1 MPITIPDAN
10 NLPIAKHR
18 RRHKKPINRPMTQE
32 ERDALQFEA
41 IKAEFD
47 WSNDEWAATWL
58 PWVRLAAIH
67 VAGDQDKLKEL
78 MAGFV
83 KDGEAGNILE
93 GLTRTRMHLETLHKL
108 VDAALGRSFI
118 VLERLGY
125 SPDNLPPDGRVH

>member
-1 MPITIPDAN
+1 MSIDIPDAST
-10 NLPIAKHR
+10 LPVATR
-18 RRHKKPINRPMTQE
+18 RKRRKKPGDRPMTQQ

-47 WSNDEWAATWL
+47 WRNDEWAATWL

-67 VAGDQDKLKEL
+67 VAGDQDKLKGL
-78 MAGFV
+78 MAEFV

-93 GLTRTRMHLETLHKL
+93 GLTRTKMHLETLHKL
-108 VDAALGRSFI
+108 MEAALSRSFL

-125 SPDNLPPDGRVH
+125 SPDNPPPDGRIN

>member
-1 MPITIPDAN
+1 MPIKIPDAN

-78 MAGFV
+78 MADFV

-93 GLTRTRMHLETLHKL
+93 GLTRTRNAPR
-108 VDAALGRSFI
+108 DIAQARGRRTRPIIYCVGASG
-118 VLERLGY
+118 LLAG
-125 SPDNLPPDGRVH
+125 

>member
-1 MPITIPDAN
+1 MPIDIPDAGT
-10 NLPIAKHR
+10 LPVIPR
-18 RRHKKPINRPMTQE
+18 RKRRKKPSDRPMTQE

-67 VAGDQDKLKEL
+67 VAGDQNKLKEL
-78 MAGFV
+78 MAEFV
-83 KDGEAGNILE
+83 KAGEAGNTLE
-93 GLTRTRMHLETLHKL
+93 GLTRTKVHLEALTKL
-108 VDAALGRSFI
+108 IDAALTRTFL

-125 SPDNLPPDGRVH
+125 SPDNPPPDSRVN